1 MRWFFAHKQDFSG
14 SPCRTFKG
22 RVMAA
27 LCLGVCLAIAPA
39 RADDFD
45 TIPSRD
51 RIYSDLSD
59 LRRAPW
65 NTNHNAPVHAL
76 TRYEVAIETARAIL
90 KVSAP
95 GAERASFVASR
106 SSLRALRKL
115 TEALSPELT
124 RLDINVPDTLKL
136 LDSLINN
143 PVTEKPAYSSSSTVA
158 PHEMVL
164 LNGLPTQGTNLVN
177 ARLNLSQRLRVYS
190 AVSSLARDA
199 DDPFGDTARFT
210 SHQAAPL
217 ARPGTLGAAVAG
229 SHAISGAL
237 PRQALAGGIQTGA
250 ALALTDWMQVRADF
264 AQNQLTPGTMAGD
277 FRLRAP
283 LLDGARA
290 ARSVGS
296 GVDVALLGG
305 LQFSGDVTRI
315 AALGPDGDTERRG
328 TRFGGTLNLNAWQ
341 NRLSLS
347 ANLSRLVPE
356 DAQILPSTAAE
367 FNLGAEVT
375 RRVSLNLTYQ
385 QMFSARSS
393 NANNRLVS
401 GGISVKF

>member
-22 RVMAA
+22 RVIAA
-27 LCLGVCLAIAPA
+27 LCLGVCLAIAPS

-65 NTNHNAPVHAL
+65 NTNLNAPDHSL

-90 KVSAP
+90 KISAP

-115 TEALSPELT
+115 TEALRPELT

-143 PVTEKPAYSSSSTVA
+143 PVTEKPAYSSTPA
-158 PHEMVL
+158 PHEMSS
-164 LNGLPTQGTNLVN
+164 LNGLPTHGTNLVN
-177 ARLNLSQRLRVYS
+177 ARVNVSQRLRVYS

-199 DDPFGDTARFT
+199 DDPFGDTARFA

-229 SHAISGAL
+229 SHAINGAL
-237 PRQALAGGIQTGA
+237 PRQALAGGIQAGA
-250 ALALTDWMQVRADF
+250 SLALTDWMQVRADF
-264 AQNQLTPGTMAGD
+264 AQNQLAPGTMAGD

-290 ARSVGS
+290 ARSVGT

-315 AALGPDGDTERRG
+315 AALGPDGDTGRRG

-393 NANNRLVS
+393 NPNNRLVS

>member
-1 MRWFFAHKQDFSG
+1 MRWFFAHKQDFLCPMRQASL
-14 SPCRTFKG
+14 RHAL
-22 RVMAA
+22 VA
-27 LCLGVCLAIAPA
+27 LCLSASLLVCGSPTG
-39 RADDFD
+39 ADDFD

-65 NTNHNAPVHAL
+65 NNTQGAPEHTL

-90 KVSAP
+90 KISAP
-95 GAERASFVASR
+95 GAERASFAASR
-106 SSLRALRKL
+106 NSLRALRRL
-115 TEALSPELT
+115 TEVLRPELT

-136 LDSLINN
+136 LDSLLNS
-143 PVTEKPAYSSSSTVA
+143 PATEKPAFSASATM
-158 PHEMVL
+158 PHTAISPH
-164 LNGLPTQGTNLVN
+164 GLQGNLSD
-177 ARLNLSQRLRVYS
+177 ARVNLSQRLRVYS

-199 DDPFGDTARFT
+199 TDPFGDAAGFASR
-210 SHQAAPL
+210 QVAPL
-217 ARPGTLGAAVAG
+217 ARPGTLGAAVVG
-229 SHAISGAL
+229 SPSISNAL
-237 PRQALAGGIQTGA
+237 PRQALVGGIQAGA
-250 ALALTDWMQVRADF
+250 SLALTDWMQVRANF
-264 AQNQLTPGTMAGD
+264 AQNQLMPGTVAGD

-283 LLDGARA
+283 LLDGAHA
-290 ARSVGS
+290 ARSIGT
-296 GVDVALLGG
+296 GVDVALLSG
-305 LQFSGDVTRI
+305 LRFSGDVTRI
-315 AALGPDGDTERRG
+315 AALNPDGDAARRG
-328 TRFGGTLNLNAWQ
+328 TRFGGALNLNAWQ

-385 QMFSARSS
+385 QMFSAHS
-393 NANNRLVS
+393 NNPNNRLVS